1 MHKVVER
8 VSHKM
13 AGKDVPRATAA
24 RGTGQPSPE
33 RVRAQLTK
41 ILDSK
46 TFVQSER
53 LSRFLR
59 LTVDRTLAGDTD
71 RIKEYTLGLEV
82 FDRAHD
88 FDPRIDSIV
97 RVEARRLRRKLREYY
112 DEAGVG
118 DPVLIQLRRGSYV
131 PSFSY
136 STPASSP
143 AQPARPLNPRTVAV
157 LPFLNLSPDSDQ
169 DFFCDGITEEILNR
183 LAAIPQLNV
192 VALTSVFHFKGL
204 TADVREIGTQLGAGT
219 VIEGSVRKSGDRLR
233 ISAKAIDATKGLLL
247 WSDTFD
253 REVADVFAVQDEIA
267 RAVADALRV
276 SLAPP
281 REGLVRSRRDLEAYT
296 AYLKGCHYWNH
307 VAQEGVQAA
316 MSEFTRAISL
326 FPTYA
331 PSYAGLANVY
341 THLTFWGVIPPAE
354 GIAQA
359 RQAALDA
366 LRLDEEMAGAQAIL
380 GVITACCDWNWEEGS
395 RLLRRAI
402 ELQPSNMT
410 AHAYQALLPLCHGQ
424 FAELAAG
431 LDKASQLD
439 PLSPWSFRNRGW
451 YYYYGGQYDQAIE
464 VLNTALALDP
474 RFREAQFM
482 LAYAYLRERRY
493 GEAIAQLLE
502 LPVGPFDAARWGA
515 LGEAYA
521 CSGSLGGARDAL
533 NQLDAL
539 AKTGYVSPRHRVAIH
554 AGLGEWDRVFEEMEL
569 AYADRGPWLCL
580 LKVDPRYEPVRSD
593 PRFTGLL
600 ERMRLS

>member
-1 MHKVVER
+1 
-8 VSHKM
+8 M
-13 AGKDVPRATAA
+13 AVKDVAPATVVS
-24 RGTGQPSPE
+24 GTGQPSPE

-59 LTVDRTLAGDTD
+59 LAVDCALAGDTD
-71 RIKEYTLGLEV
+71 RIKEYTVGLEV
-82 FDRAHD
+82 FDRPHD

-97 RVEARRLRRKLREYY
+97 RVEASRLRRKLREYY
-112 DEAGVG
+112 DEAGAG
-118 DPVLIQLRRGSYV
+118 DPVIIQLRRGSYV
-131 PSFSY
+131 PIFSY
-136 STPASSP
+136 STPPGSP
-143 AQPARPLNPRTVAV
+143 APPAPPLNARTVAV
-157 LPFLNLSPDSDQ
+157 LPFLNISPDSDQ

-204 TADVREIGTQLGAGT
+204 TADVREIGKQLGAGT

-247 WSDTFD
+247 WSDAFD
-253 REVADVFAVQDEIA
+253 REVTDVFAVQDDIA

-276 SLAPP
+276 SLVPP
-281 REGLVRSRRDLEAYT
+281 REGLVRTRRYLEAYT

-316 MSEFTRAISL
+316 INEFTRAISL
-326 FPTYA
+326 FPNYA
-331 PSYAGLANVY
+331 PSYAGLATVY
-341 THLTFWGVIPPAE
+341 AHLTFWGVIPPAE

-366 LRLDEEMAGAQAIL
+366 LRLDEEMAGAHAIL
-380 GVITACCDWNWEEGS
+380 GIITACCEWDWEQGT
-395 RLLRRAI
+395 RLLRRAT

-410 AHAYQALLPLCHGQ
+410 AHSYQGFLLLCHGQ
-424 FAELAAG
+424 FPELTAEL
-431 LDKASQLD
+431 DKTSQLD

-451 YYYYGGQYDQAIE
+451 YYYYRRQYDQAIE
-464 VLNTALALDP
+464 VFKTALALDP

-482 LAYAYLRERRY
+482 LAYAYLRERHY
-493 GEAIAQLLE
+493 DEAIAQLLE

-521 CSGSLGGARDAL
+521 CSGNQGGSRDAL

-539 AKTGYVSPRHRVAIH
+539 ARTSYVSPMYRLGIH
-554 AGLGEWDRVFEEMEL
+554 AVLGEWDRAFEEMEQ
-569 AYADRGPWLCL
+569 AHADHCPWLCL

-600 ERMRLS
+600 QRMRLS